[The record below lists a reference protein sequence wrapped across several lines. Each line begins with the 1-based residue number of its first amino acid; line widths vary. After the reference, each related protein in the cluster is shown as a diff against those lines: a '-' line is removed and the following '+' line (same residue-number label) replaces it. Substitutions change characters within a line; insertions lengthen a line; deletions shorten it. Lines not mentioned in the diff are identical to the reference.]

1 MPTLVVTR
9 SFQAGAA
16 FLSGFDPE
24 KCEKGLVAPI
34 RKLLGTAPDEIA
46 GIVVVTCCAPGSK
59 FAEEV
64 RDGMTPTISHLIK
77 AFPVEIEAGRIIP
90 VMCDDWGLNPGSATA
105 INAGLDVA
113 IRRNADR
120 ALVWSP
126 EIGLDGHMVTEMFEH
141 QARYNL
147 ELVGYFR
154 NRWWQRAQWMF
165 AQNTC
170 ALWDLDLL
178 MALDGFNAACNGDGK
193 TVVNT
198 IEHGEVPLAG
208 MEDIEAYFRA
218 YCLRNTFPRWG
229 MVGQRHPAT
238 WNLALKRPGTAEY
251 DNNKKKIARQAEVIQ
266 AYAKQYFPDTDVADV
281 LESVMAASVFA

>member
-9 SFQAGAA
+9 SFQAGAT
-16 FLSGFDPE
+16 FVGSFDPE
-24 KCEKGLVAPI
+24 KCEKGLIAPV
-34 RKLLGTAPDEIA
+34 RKLLDTAPNEIA
-46 GIVVVTCCAPGSK
+46 GIVIVTCGEKGSK
-59 FAEEV
+59 YAEEV
-64 RDGMTPTISHLIK
+64 RDDQTPTTSYLTK
-77 AFPVEIEAGRIIP
+77 AFPAEVETGRVIP
-90 VMCDDWGLNPGSATA
+90 VVCDDWGLNPGSATA
-105 INAGLDVA
+105 INTGLKIAV
-113 IRRNADR
+113 RREFER

-126 EIGLDGHMVTEMFEH
+126 EIGLDGHMVTEMLEH

-147 ELVGYFR
+147 DLVGYFR

-170 ALWDLDLL
+170 ALWDVGLL
-178 MALDGFNAACNGDGK
+178 MAVDGFNAACNGDGK

-198 IEHGEVPLAG
+198 IEHGDVPLAG

-218 YCLRNTFPRWG
+218 FRLRDAFPRWG

-251 DNNKKKIARQAEVIQ
+251 DNNLKKIARQAEVIQ
-266 AYAKQYFPDTDVADV
+266 AYAKRYFPQADVADV